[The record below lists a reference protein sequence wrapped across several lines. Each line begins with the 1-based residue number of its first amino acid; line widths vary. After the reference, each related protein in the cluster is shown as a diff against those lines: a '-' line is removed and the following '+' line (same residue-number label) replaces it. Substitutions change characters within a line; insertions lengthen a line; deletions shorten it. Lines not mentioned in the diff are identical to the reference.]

1 MQTIIKTAFA
11 SLLIFTLS
19 GCSFSNA
26 SYDGNENLFIKNE
39 KILLSSSK
47 KYLNPASCV
56 DFAYTIYDENSPYG
70 KLFIESIDLSSNCK
84 WNGFPRGFLQT
95 SMKKYL
101 KITSLEQVE
110 KIDVNG
116 YEVSTYKVDDKAYV
130 SLIYKYFGSDEKFII
145 DYNGVLSEAILQ
157 RFKPSYKSKYK
168 NMKRYSKKYNKSLV
182 RDNFFESYF
191 SGDREIFRD

>member
-1 MQTIIKTAFA
+1 MQMITKIVFA
-11 SLLIFTLS
+11 SFLS
-19 GCSFSNA
+19 VFFSACSLSNP

-39 KILLSSSK
+39 KILLSTSK
-47 KYLNPASCV
+47 KYLNPAFCI

-110 KIDVNG
+110 KIDVEG
-116 YEVSTYKVDDKAYV
+116 YELSTYKVDNKAYV

-145 DYNGVLSEAILQ
+145 DYEGVLSESIIQ
-157 RFKPSYKSKYK
+157 RFKSEYKSKYK
-168 NMKRYSKKYNKSLV
+168 NMERYSNKYNKSLV

-191 SGDREIFRD
+191 SAEREIFRN